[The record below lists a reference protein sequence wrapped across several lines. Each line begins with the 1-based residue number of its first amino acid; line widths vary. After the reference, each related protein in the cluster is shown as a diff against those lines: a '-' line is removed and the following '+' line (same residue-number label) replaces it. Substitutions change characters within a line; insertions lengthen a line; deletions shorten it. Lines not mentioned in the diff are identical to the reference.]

1 MRPQAA
7 PGLAPGLAPERAQWA
22 RPPSNTRAAEAVV
35 QSVLGEGVLSSA
47 QLYNSRVLSSHLS
60 EGVSE

>member
-22 RPPSNTRAAEAVV
+22 RPPSNTRAAEAV
-35 QSVLGEGVLSSA
+35 GPECWAKASSRA
-47 QLYNSRVLSSHLS
+47 PRHYN
-60 EGVSE
+60 